1 MCVCLFVLYRNPDG
15 WTDWDKIRHR
25 GGSQGVEG
33 SWGFQPGT
41 PHPRYRACKGGMGC
55 LWRLNHA
62 FWQKLYK
69 TKVARG
75 PQFSGCGSPF
85 WTPNLDPEG
94 PGPHVLLEP

>member
-1 MCVCLFVLYRNPDG
+1 MFVCLFSTEIQMAGQIGIKLGTEVVLKG
-15 WTDWDKIRHR
+15 WKVL
-25 GGSQGVEG
+25 G
-33 SWGFQPGT
+33 GFQPGT